1 MLTAHLL
8 KWTLVTLLFVVLPIA
23 LMRLMV
29 YKTIETKRQVI
40 RKR

>member
-1 MLTAHLL
+1 MLTANLL

-29 YKTIETKRQVI
+29 YKTIETPRRFINKR
-40 RKR
+40 